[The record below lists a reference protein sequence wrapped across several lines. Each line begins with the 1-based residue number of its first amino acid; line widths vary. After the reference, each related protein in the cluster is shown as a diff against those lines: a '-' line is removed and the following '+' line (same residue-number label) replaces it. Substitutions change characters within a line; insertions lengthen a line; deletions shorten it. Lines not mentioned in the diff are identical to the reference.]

1 MCNRFDCAHP
11 HHETLNGPSTD
22 EKIDWSTA
30 IQVPSATRSAM
41 GRRAVL
47 VGMVGVSGTAL
58 IACQP
63 TDIARMAPAAPR
75 SQTVQLGEETWAR
88 IRSET
93 SVSRNS
99 SMQNA
104 LNSVGRR
111 IVQSN
116 GIGGQWEFLVFQ
128 GDSANAFALPGG
140 KVGFYEGIF
149 RHMENDAQ
157 LATVVGHE
165 IAHNTQE
172 HAAQRLGASQMSQ
185 LGVAAI
191 SAAFGAGNPGYADQ
205 IAALMGAGVQ
215 YGMIMPFGRDQ
226 ELEADRVGLF
236 YMARGGYDPRESMD
250 FWQTMQAQAGGRGPE
265 WLSTHPAGTSRLQ
278 QLDALMPDALNVYRA

>member
-1 MCNRFDCAHP
+1 
-11 HHETLNGPSTD
+11 
-22 EKIDWSTA
+22 
-30 IQVPSATRSAM
+30 
-41 GRRAVL
+41 
-47 VGMVGVSGTAL
+47 
-58 IACQP
+58 
-63 TDIARMAPAAPR
+63 
-75 SQTVQLGEETWAR
+75 
-88 IRSET
+88 
-93 SVSRNS
+93 
-99 SMQNA
+99 
-104 LNSVGRR
+104 
-111 IVQSN
+111 VQSN